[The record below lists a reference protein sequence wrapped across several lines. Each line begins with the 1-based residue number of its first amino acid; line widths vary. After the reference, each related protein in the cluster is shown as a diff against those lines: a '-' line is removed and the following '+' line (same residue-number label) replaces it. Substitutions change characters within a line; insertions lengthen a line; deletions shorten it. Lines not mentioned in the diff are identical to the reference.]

1 MKKEAPAKKVICT
14 IPRLHDGW
22 MLSLAP
28 WCPGCHIGI
37 INRLLCEVLE
47 ELGIQADIV
56 KVEDLQEIVNRGIM
70 MTPAVF
76 IDGEAKIVGRVPT
89 ADELKKLLR

>member
-1 MKKEAPAKKVICT
+1 MKIEILGSGCAKCKSVEKLVRNI
-14 IPRLHDGW
+14 
-22 MLSLAP
+22 
-28 WCPGCHIGI
+28 
-37 INRLLCEVLE
+37 VE

>member
-1 MKKEAPAKKVICT
+1 MKIEILGSGCAKCKSVEKLVRNI
-14 IPRLHDGW
+14 
-22 MLSLAP
+22 
-28 WCPGCHIGI
+28 
-37 INRLLCEVLE
+37 VE
-47 ELGIQADIV
+47 ELGIQAVIV

-89 ADELKKLLR
+89 VDELKKLIQQR

>member
-1 MKKEAPAKKVICT
+1 MKIEI
-14 IPRLHDGW
+14 LG
-22 MLSLAP
+22 S
-28 WCPGCHIGI
+28 GCSKCKSVEKLVR
-37 INRLLCEVLE
+37 NVVE

>member
-1 MKKEAPAKKVICT
+1 MRIEILGSGCAKCKSVEKLVRNI
-14 IPRLHDGW
+14 
-22 MLSLAP
+22 
-28 WCPGCHIGI
+28 
-37 INRLLCEVLE
+37 VE
-47 ELGIQADIV
+47 ELGIQADII

-89 ADELKKLLR
+89 ADELKKLLQ